1 MDPLLDELTGSSAV
15 DRRCATVGAGQQGRL
30 DRFLAAV
37 FPDLS
42 RSRLK
47 DIILGG
53 GVTVGAEV
61 IRDPARKLVPGD
73 VCTVVVPV
81 AVPAVPVPQ
90 AIPLDVVFEDDCLIV
105 IDKPPGLV
113 VHPGAGNEDGT
124 LVNALLAHCG
134 PSLSGIGGVLR
145 PGIVHRLDKDTSG
158 LMVAAKTDRAHAG
171 LAAQFADRRLSRTY
185 LALVRGVPLPATG
198 RIDAAIGRHPRHRQ
212 RMAVVGRG
220 GRSAATRYA
229 VDRAFGRTAATVS
242 CTLET
247 GRTHQIRVHMASIG
261 HPIVGDPLY
270 GRPPAGADPVN
281 ARLRAFPRQ
290 ALHATRLA
298 LRHPVNGEAL
308 VFERP
313 VPADMAALIA
323 DLASASAG
331 ILD

>member
-1 MDPLLDELTGSSAV
+1 MDPLLDALPGSSAA
-15 DRRCATVGAGQQGRL
+15 DRRSATVGEGQGGRL
-30 DRFLAAV
+30 DRFLAGC

-61 IRDPARKLVPGD
+61 IRDPARKLATGD
-73 VCTVVVPV
+73 VCTLVVPTPS
-81 AVPAVPVPQ
+81 PAAPVPQ
-90 AIPLDVVFEDDCLIV
+90 AIPLDIVFEDDALIV
-105 IDKPPGLV
+105 IDKPVGLV

-134 PSLSGIGGVLR
+134 ASLSGIGGVLR

-158 LMVAAKTDRAHAG
+158 LIVAAKTDRAHAG

-185 LALVRGVPLPATG
+185 LAVVRGVPMPATG
-198 RIDAAIGRHPRHRQ
+198 RIDGAIGRHPRHRQ

-220 GRSAATRYA
+220 GRPAATRYA
-229 VDRAFGRTAATVS
+229 VDRSFGRTAALVS
-242 CTLET
+242 CMLET

-261 HPIVGDPLY
+261 HPVVGDPLY
-270 GRPPAGADPVN
+270 GRPPAGTDPV
-281 ARLRAFPRQ
+281 AVRLRGFPRQ
-290 ALHATRLA
+290 ALHAARLA
-298 LRHPVNGEAL
+298 LRHPISGEAL

-313 VPADMAALIA
+313 VPADMAGLIL
-323 DLASASAG
+323 DLANAPAS